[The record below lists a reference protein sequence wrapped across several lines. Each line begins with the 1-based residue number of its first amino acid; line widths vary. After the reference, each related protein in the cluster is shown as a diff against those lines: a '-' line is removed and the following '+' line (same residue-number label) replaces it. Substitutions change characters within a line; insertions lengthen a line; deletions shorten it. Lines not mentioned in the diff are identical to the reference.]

1 MSGEERNL
9 QSNSDREL
17 RIERNYH
24 SGPLPAPETLQKYN
38 QILPGLADR
47 IVKMAENQS
56 IHRQKLESRV
66 VWFDGFR
73 STLGLFFGF
82 AIAIGGIVAG
92 AYLIANGHSA
102 EGLASIL
109 VPSGAI
115 VGAFVYQQKTKK
127 GGIDN

>member
-92 AYLIANGHSA
+92 EYLIANRSIV
-102 EGLASIL
+102 EGPASFFFSPCA
-109 VPSGAI
+109 V
-115 VGAFVYQQKTKK
+115 VG
-127 GGIDN
+127 